1 MIYTFWLDKIKFTNK
16 HLVLF
21 ANTLSINLKSALR
34 KDLDLQFYVTI
45 VAVLSTLK
53 FLLFSD
59 LLYLKIRLYFLFL
72 DVE

>member
-34 KDLDLQFYVTI
+34 KDLDLQFYVTF

-59 LLYLKIRLYFLFL
+59 LLYLKIRLYLLFL

>member
-34 KDLDLQFYVTI
+34 KDLDLQFYVTF
-45 VAVLSTLK
+45 VAVLSTSK